1 MSKKDKKQKSAPPL
15 ASMPP
20 LDYAPPVDVLLTL
33 GVSWSGGK
41 AWPDYGPYNFTSGD
55 VPELRRM
62 ATDQRLLFHDE
73 ESEAW
78 APMHALRVLALLG
91 AREAIPDAIEAF
103 IATQDSDWSSE
114 EFPRLF
120 ARLGA
125 ESLAPLTQLLFDG
138 SVSDDEWLP
147 TSVAHCIADVAE
159 AHPAAREGGLA
170 ALHRALENYR
180 ENEPEFNAFVIGH
193 LTDLGDTA
201 SLPLIEAAFKA
212 DCVDET
218 VGGDWNEVR
227 DEWGLPPVAADPFGA
242 IATGIKP
249 RVTDN
254 FFERSIDK
262 SLPRDSAA
270 ELLERARKG
279 LVLPRRSAAEIL
291 AAARKQNAKQN
302 APED

>member
-1 MSKKDKKQKSAPPL
+1 MSKKTKKIQPREPQVKPS
-15 ASMPP
+15 
-20 LDYAPPVDVLLTL
+20 LDYLPPVDVLLTL
-33 GVSWSGGK
+33 GESWTYGK
-41 AWPDYGPYNFTSGD
+41 EWPDYSAYNFTAAD

-62 ATDQRLLFHDE
+62 AIDKRLLFHPEDG
-73 ESEAW
+73 EAW

-91 AREAIPDAIEAF
+91 ASEAIPDAIEAF
-103 IATQDSDWSSE
+103 IATQESDWSSE

-120 ARLGA
+120 ARFGA

-138 SVSDDEWLP
+138 SVADDEWLP
-147 TSVAHCIADVAE
+147 MSVAHCIADVAE

-170 ALHRALENYR
+170 ALRRALENYR
-180 ENEPEFNAFVIGH
+180 ENETEFNAFVIGH

-218 VGGDWNEVR
+218 IGGDWNEVR
-227 DEWGLPPVAADPFGA
+227 DEWGLPPVAADPFQA

-254 FFERSIDK
+254 FYERSIDK
-262 SLPRDSAA
+262 SLPRDNAA

-279 LVLPRRSAAEIL
+279 LSLPQRSAAEII
-291 AAARKQNAKQN
+291 AAARKRS